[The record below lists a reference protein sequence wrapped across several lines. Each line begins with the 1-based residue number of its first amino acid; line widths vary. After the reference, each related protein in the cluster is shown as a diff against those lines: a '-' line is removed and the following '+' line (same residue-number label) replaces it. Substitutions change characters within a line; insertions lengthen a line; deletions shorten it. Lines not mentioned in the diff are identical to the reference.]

1 MPDKPRTAE
10 GYRGG
15 HVDLVKATCLY
26 VATKLGD
33 LIDDVVV
40 VGGLVPT
47 LLIDPAG
54 LPEGTEAHVGTMDL
68 DVGLKLAI
76 LDEER
81 YRDLSARLRD
91 AGFTQD
97 QTEEGRPTRHRWCI
111 TGAGASPV
119 TMDFL
124 IQPSLKTDK
133 GGALRSIERDFAAM
147 IAPGLGLAFRDRV
160 SVAIEGKTIFG
171 ESARRNVWVCGP
183 GAFVVLKGLAF
194 HIRGEN
200 KDAYDLYYL
209 VRNYGNRVE
218 DVVAKLRPLLDDPD
232 AKAALAYIRDEFL
245 QHDATGPMRVASF
258 LRGGPDETTQAD
270 VVAFMRAL
278 LDGLAPPGT

>member
-1 MPDKPRTAE
+1 MPDKPATAE

-15 HVDLVKATCLY
+15 QVELVKATCLY

-33 LIDDVVV
+33 LMDDVVV

-81 YRDLSARLRD
+81 YRVLSARLRD

-97 QTEEGRPTRHRWCI
+97 ENEQGRPTRQRWRI
-111 TGAGASPV
+111 TAAGNVPV

-124 IQPSLKTDK
+124 IQPSLKTDR
-133 GGALRSIERDFAAM
+133 GGALRNIEKDFAAM
-147 IAPGLGLAFRDRV
+147 IAPGLALAFRDRV
-160 SVAIEGKTIFG
+160 SVTVEGKTILD
-171 ESARRNVWVCGP
+171 ESARRDVWVCGP

-209 VRNYGNRVE
+209 VRNYGKGVD
-218 DVVAKLRPLLDDPD
+218 DVAARLLPLLDDAD
-232 AKAALAYIRDEFL
+232 AKTALGYIRDEFL
-245 QHDATGPMRVASF
+245 THDATGPMRVAAFIHGDS
-258 LRGGPDETTQAD
+258 DDAIQAD
-270 VVAFMRAL
+270 VVAFMKAL
-278 LDGLAPPGT
+278 VDACAS